1 MQLGHIPAGMEM
13 FSATGTSQLETI
25 KPIIDESDYYLI
37 ILGGKYGSINK
48 QSGLSYT
55 EMEFDYAVEQGKRII
70 AFVHEDPEN
79 LHSSLRENTDRSRKK
94 YERFRSKLLSDK
106 LVKMWKN
113 NMDLTQ
119 SIATSISVVINQ
131 YPSKTCWI
139 HVNQDDIYTTIE
151 KRIITKDVFKLIPD
165 TLKNVGTYF
174 NDVSNN
180 SLKHKFDGN
189 IIELEV
195 NMGKRQ
201 EVGYLDEFAGC
212 FVRMDEITRDWYQ
225 YLT

>member
-1 MQLGHIPAGMEM
+1 
-13 FSATGTSQLETI
+13 
-25 KPIIDESDYYLI
+25 
-37 ILGGKYGSINK
+37 
-48 QSGLSYT
+48 
-55 EMEFDYAVEQGKRII
+55 MEFDYAVEQGKRII